1 MMRKTMLNRRQLVG
15 WILGALLV
23 SVGPCRLAQAD
34 VAAAPAA
41 WLTEAAR
48 RLDNAPVLRGDFE
61 QTKTIKGFKKPLIS
75 RGHFLMAR
83 GKGIQ
88 WVTAEPFPSTLVV
101 TKDRLLTIMDKGVQQ
116 QLDARQEPGLRA
128 INELLLAV
136 LGGDLNALN
145 ARFQI
150 DGGLQGAQGWR
161 LTLVPRD
168 ATLLRFISRIEMD
181 GDRHVQHVRLSE
193 GSGDESRIQFT
204 HQSSTSLGQAEA
216 ERFN

>member
-1 MMRKTMLNRRQLVG
+1 MMGLMMLKRRQLAG
-15 WILGALLV
+15 LIAAGAMLAAAW
-23 SVGPCRLAQAD
+23 PCHGAQAD
-34 VAAAPAA
+34 PTSPPQ
-41 WLTEAAR
+41 WLSEAAR
-48 RLDNAPVLRGDFE
+48 RLDNAAIMRGDFE
-61 QTKTIKGFKKPLIS
+61 QTKTIKGFKKPLVS

-88 WVTAEPFPSTLVV
+88 WVTNEPFPSTLVV

-128 INELLLAV
+128 INELLMAV

-150 DGGLQGAQGWR
+150 EGGLQGVQGWR
-161 LTLVPRD
+161 LSLVPRD
-168 ATLLRFISRIEMD
+168 VALQRFISHIDMD
-181 GDRHVQHVRLSE
+181 GDAHVQNVRLSE
-193 GSGDESRIQFT
+193 GAGDESRIRFT
-204 HQSSTSLGQAEA
+204 HHSSTSLTQAEA